1 VQGRSVDVWKENIL
15 EDLKVGKIIICNSR
29 RILAELKKK

>member
-1 VQGRSVDVWKENIL
+1 MSGRNIL